1 MITEEQEVKDTIGF
15 ISEIL
20 EAMNN
25 HANVHNIDLVYNG
38 FLHDLHAYEERLS
51 NITKKI
57 TDAIESASIEK
68 YEEINKEA
76 IGKNILY
83 SRIIIF
89 I

>member
-1 MITEEQEVKDTIGF
+1 MDAQEVKDTIGF
-15 ISEIL
+15 ISKIL

-25 HANVHNIDLVYNG
+25 HAKVHNIDLVYNG
-38 FLHDLHAYEERLS
+38 FWDDLNVYEERLLNIS
-51 NITKKI
+51 NKI

-68 YEEINKEA
+68 YADINKEA

-83 SRIIIF
+83 SYIIIL